1 MGAPG
6 TPPYRSYPSYVA
18 GEDVESDRHI
28 YVMTAR
34 SVLENDLAAI
44 RRKRLLESGEPDP
57 DQGGPGLAGR
67 CALAT
72 PETVQKAL
80 AAAAAAAP
88 QWARTPLDLRLRL
101 GELIRK
107 RLSDVR
113 AEFVDIMVA
122 EGRPRTVSEWE
133 IDGLMHTLSPETLG
147 WCAELLHREF
157 SYNGRYLAMRRRPDG
172 VVCVAPPQNAP
183 HSNTIYGAFA
193 LLSGNTVLIRAPRSI
208 PLGSMYAVREII
220 APALDEVGAP
230 PGTLNAVCGPPMMED
245 WLRSE
250 HVDDIIYFGGTEK
263 GMAFQNDCVA
273 AGKKPILELAGNDCA
288 VVWRDADLDMAVGAL
303 VEAFNSSGQICNVP
317 NRVIAHP
324 AIADELLERLATAAA
339 RIRPG
344 YPDQEGVV
352 LTPVLAMGDHFTVIA
367 DALRK
372 GGRLVCGGRR
382 LDVNGEVSDTG
393 FYAEPTVVRVDG
405 LDGAHEVDAVREETF
420 FPMLPVVV
428 PGTGRSDDRLLEDVI
443 TFVNANTYGLR
454 NSLWAADESVVD
466 RFVNGVV
473 NGGMLKVNDTSHC
486 GFFPYMPS
494 HGGTGLTGGVF
505 GEATYMMI
513 RTTHLQGVSAG
524 PGRRAGGG
532 ASGREA

>member
-18 GEDVESDRHI
+18 GRDVDSERHI

-44 RRKRLLESGEPDP
+44 RRKRMLELGELDP
-57 DQGGPGLAGR
+57 ADAGPGLAGR
-67 CALAT
+67 CALAG
-72 PETVQKAL
+72 PETVQQAL

-113 AEFVDIMVA
+113 TEFVDIMVA

-157 SYNGRYLAMRRRPDG
+157 SYAGRHLTMRRRPDG

-193 LLSGNTVLIRAPRSI
+193 LLSGNTVVIRAPRSI

-230 PGTLNAVCGPPMMED
+230 AGTLNAVCGPPMMEE
-245 WLRSE
+245 WLGSE

-288 VVWRDADLDMAVGAL
+288 VVWRDADLDMAAGAL

-324 AIADELLERLATAAA
+324 AIADELIERLAVAAA
-339 RIRPG
+339 GIRPG
-344 YPDQEGVV
+344 YPDEEGVM
-352 LTPVLAMGDHFTVIA
+352 LTPVLAMDGFFSVTA

-382 LDVNGEVSDTG
+382 LDVDGSVSDTG
-393 FYAEPTVVRVDG
+393 FFAEPTVVRIDG
-405 LDGAHEVDAVREETF
+405 LAGAGEVDAVREETF
-420 FPMLPVVV
+420 FPLLPVVV
-428 PGTGRSDDRLLEDVI
+428 PEPDVPDDRLLEDVI
-443 TFVNANTYGLR
+443 TFVNSNAYGLR
-454 NSLWAADESVVD
+454 NSLWAADERVVG
-466 RFVNGVV
+466 RFVDGVV

-524 PGRRAGGG
+524 PGRRGGDG
-532 ASGREA
+532 APGREA